1 MLRHLSYF
9 DFFFFKQKTAY
20 EIMPSLVGSEMC
32 IRDRGYKCNFRDRT
46 VGYYCCTGI
55 SSNCVGTLHR
65 KIKFD
70 RKEQCGEQRS
80 YLPDSFL
87 YISKFQEEVF
97 VGRDGKRPGREQ
109 ICFIQTLFQDI
120 P

>member
-1 MLRHLSYF
+1 MNSLKTVSYTHL
-9 DFFFFKQKTAY
+9 D
-20 EIMPSLVGSEMC
+20 V
-32 IRDRGYKCNFRDRT
+32 YKRQ
-46 VGYYCCTGI
+46 
-55 SSNCVGTLHR
+55 LHR
-65 KIKFD
+65 KIKFG

-97 VGRDGKRPGREQ
+97 VGRDGKRPGGEQ